1 MQAPV
6 SGATAARAQG
16 RQARPS
22 GPRDRHGL
30 PLSYVIWLVVSAV
43 ALAGGLVIR
52 QGHQDKPRSFE
63 VPIRNLPA
71 FHIIGARDV
80 RPLRQLPGRV
90 PRDALTAASSVI
102 GRVVLT
108 ELNAN
113 KPIIGSELGPAV
125 KGITGDLAV
134 VGVPATATMALDGFL
149 TAGDRLG
156 VFVGSG
162 RGQNPDVIA
171 EVLSVR
177 RTNSSERPYI
187 LIVSVPRRTPRT
199 VIEGLSAGTAWIVRE
214 PGS

>member
-1 MQAPV
+1 
-6 SGATAARAQG
+6 
-16 RQARPS
+16 
-22 GPRDRHGL
+22 
-30 PLSYVIWLVVSAV
+30 
-43 ALAGGLVIR
+43 
-52 QGHQDKPRSFE
+52 
-63 VPIRNLPA
+63 
-71 FHIIGARDV
+71 
-80 RPLRQLPGRV
+80 LRQLPSRV
-90 PRDALTAASSVI
+90 PRDALTAANSVI
-102 GRVVLT
+102 GRVALT

-125 KGITGDLAV
+125 EGITGDLAV
-134 VGVPATATMALDGFL
+134 VGVPATAAVALDGRL

-162 RGQNPDVIA
+162 RGQNPDAIA

>member
-1 MQAPV
+1 MRVPV
-6 SGATAARAQG
+6 SGGPAARVQG

-22 GPRDRHGL
+22 GRRNRYGL
-30 PLSYVIWLVVSAV
+30 PPSYVIWLVVSAV
-43 ALAGGLVIR
+43 ALAGGLIVR
-52 QGHQDKPRSFE
+52 QAHHEKPRSFE

-71 FHIIGARDV
+71 FHIISARDV
-80 RPLRQLPGRV
+80 RALQHLPSRV
-90 PRDALTAASSVI
+90 PRDALTAANSVV

-113 KPIIGSELGPAV
+113 KPITGSELGPAV

-134 VGVPATATMALDGFL
+134 VGVPATAAMALDGRL

-156 VFVGSG
+156 VFVASG
-162 RGQNPDVIA
+162 RGRKPDTIA

-177 RTNSSERPYI
+177 RKNSGERPYLI
-187 LIVSVPRRTPRT
+187 IVSISRSTARA
-199 VIEGLSAGTAWIVRE
+199 VIQGLSTGTAWIVRE